1 MAQQTPART
10 SNTKQRGVV
19 VKFDGERGFGFI
31 RPDEAKG
38 NTDQDVFVHI
48 RDVEGRRTLHQGQSV
63 TYDLTRT
70 EKGLAAVNVKAGSV
84 LGTPYLKYGLL
95 GFGSALVLLLA
106 LVVLLNGPSSA
117 ALWLGLWVVALSL
130 VTFGVYGYDKS
141 QATRNAPRVPEAI
154 LHLLGLLGGTPG
166 AFVAMRVFHH
176 KTIKRSFQ
184 TVFWITVALQVGILL
199 LWLSRQ

>member
-1 MAQQTPART
+1 MPQPPAGVPSTR
-10 SNTKQRGVV
+10 QRGVV
-19 VKFDGERGFGFI
+19 VKFDGDRGFGFI

-48 RDVEGRRTLHQGQSV
+48 HNVEGRQSLHQGQRVS
-63 TYDLTRT
+63 YDLTRT
-70 EKGLAAVNVKAGSV
+70 DKGPAAMNVKAGSV
-84 LGTPYLKYGLL
+84 LSTPYLKYGLL
-95 GFGSALVLLLA
+95 GLGAALVLLLA
-106 LVVLLNGPSSA
+106 LVSLLSRPSSP

-130 VTFGVYGYDKS
+130 ATFGVYGYDKS
-141 QATRNAPRVPEAI
+141 QATRGGPRVPEAI

-184 TVFWITVALQVGILL
+184 TVFWITVALQVGALL
-199 LWLSRQ
+199 LWLLTR